1 MHIPFCVS
9 KCHYCDFNSYAD
21 KSHLVE
27 RYQRALLKEISN
39 HPPQTPSLTKKGEV
53 GVKIDTIFFGG
64 GTPSYLT
71 PEQID
76 ELLQQVKQS
85 FDCSTVKETTLETN
99 PETIDGKE
107 RFVGYRQAGINRIS
121 IGAQSFDNAILQAM
135 NRPHRAEKIAEVL
148 HYARDAGFDNINL
161 DFIFGYPQQTFEIW
175 RDTLEKAIVLKPEH
189 LSIYGL
195 TVEPGTSLFTY
206 VKQGK
211 QAPAD
216 DDLVLTMYQYTLEK
230 LPFAGYQQ
238 YEISNFALPGREC
251 QHNINYW
258 KNGEYFGFGAGA
270 HSYINGRRYWN
281 IRSIDEYVK
290 RMESDEF
297 PVVGEE
303 RLDGKQK
310 MAESAMLALRLH
322 EGINRMVFQSQFHQD
337 PLEVFS
343 DTFAR
348 YCDTGLLQINEDHIQ
363 LTQQGLYLSDSIFA
377 DLLA

>member
-1 MHIPFCVS
+1 MTSIYIHIPFCVS

-27 RYQRALLKEISN
+27 RYQRALLKEISSYTN
-39 HPPQTPSLTKKGEV
+39 GR
-53 GVKIDTIFFGG
+53 KINTIFFGG

-71 PEQID
+71 PEQI
-76 ELLQQVKQS
+76 EEILLQVKQS
-85 FDCSTVKETTLETN
+85 FDCSTMKETTLETN

-107 RFVGYRQAGINRIS
+107 RFMGYRQTGINRIS
-121 IGAQSFDNAILQAM
+121 MGAQSFDDTILQAM
-135 NRPHRAEKIAEVL
+135 NRPHKAEKIGEVV

-161 DFIFGYPQQTFEIW
+161 DFIFGYPQQTMKTW
-175 RDTLEKAIVLKPEH
+175 LDTLEKAIALHPEH

-195 TVEPGTSLFTY
+195 TVEPGTSLYTY

-211 QAPAD
+211 QVPAD
-216 DDLVLTMYQYTLEK
+216 DDLVLNMYQYTLEK
-230 LPFAGYQQ
+230 LPSADYQQ

-290 RMESDEF
+290 RMESSES

-322 EGINRMVFQSQFHQD
+322 EGINRTAFQSQFHQD
-337 PLEVFS
+337 PLDVFS

-348 YCDTGLLQINEDHIQ
+348 YSDGGLLQINDNHIQ